1 MLPRRLDVKSS
12 PSVEIVSAEMI
23 SSQAGIIAH
32 MITVTETHEADPPE
46 ELSDDLCWLLARAS
60 ALLTAEST
68 AALRELGIT
77 PRQHYVLITA
87 RAGEHTQTDLARTV
101 GLDKTTLMVTLDEL
115 ERTGLAERRPLP
127 SDRRVRLVAVTPAGE
142 QVLER
147 ADEALQRSRVGVL
160 SLLPDD
166 ERPVFLSALSR
177 LAFAHE
183 GDLPACCASSLPA

>member
-1 MLPRRLDVKSS
+1 M
-12 PSVEIVSAEMI
+12 ISAE
-23 SSQAGIIAH
+23 AGIIAH
-32 MITVTETHEADPPE
+32 MSTVTETHEAGRPE
-46 ELSDDLCWLLARAS
+46 ELTADLCWLLARAS
-60 ALLTAEST
+60 ALLNAEST

-77 PRQHYVLITA
+77 PRQHYVLVTA
-87 RAGEHTQTDLARTV
+87 RGGDHTQTDLARTV

-142 QVLER
+142 AVLEQ

-160 SLLPDD
+160 SLLSDD
-166 ERPVFLSALSR
+166 ERPVFLSALSK

-183 GDLPACCASSLPA
+183 GDMPSCCASSLPA

>member
-1 MLPRRLDVKSS
+1 MASFG
-12 PSVEIVSAEMI
+12 EIVSGEMV
-23 SSQAGIIAH
+23 SRWAGIILH
-32 MITVTETHEADPPE
+32 MITVTDTHEADPPGV
-46 ELSDDLCWLLARAS
+46 LSADLCWLLARAS

-77 PRQHYVLITA
+77 PRAHYVLVTA
-87 RAGEHTQTDLARTV
+87 RAGEHTQTDLARMV

-142 QVLER
+142 RVLEQ
-147 ADEALQRSRVGVL
+147 ADEALQSSRVGVL
-160 SLLPDD
+160 SLLPED
-166 ERPVFLSALSR
+166 ERSVFLSALAR

>member
-1 MLPRRLDVKSS
+1 LFENVLPETISRLTGIMRHM
-12 PSVEIVSAEMI
+12 SVA
-23 SSQAGIIAH
+23 
-32 MITVTETHEADPPE
+32 TETHEADPPE
-46 ELSDDLCWLLARAS
+46 ELSEDLCWLLARAS
-60 ALLTAEST
+60 ALLNVEST
-68 AALRELGIT
+68 AALRECGIT
-77 PRQHYVLITA
+77 PRQHYVLVTA
-87 RAGEHTQTDLARTV
+87 RGGDHTQTDLARTV

-142 QVLER
+142 QVLAR

-160 SLLPDD
+160 SLLPKD
-166 ERPVFLSALSR
+166 ERSVFLSALST

>member
-1 MLPRRLDVKSS
+1 M
-12 PSVEIVSAEMI
+12 VSART
-23 SSQAGIIAH
+23 GIITH
-32 MITVTETHEADPPE
+32 MITATDTQRADPPE
-46 ELSDDLCWLLARAS
+46 GLTEDLCWLLARAS
-60 ALLTAEST
+60 ALLTAESS

-77 PRQHYVLITA
+77 PRQHYVLVTA
-87 RAGEHTQTDLARTV
+87 HAGEHTQTDLARTV

-142 QVLER
+142 RVLEQ

-166 ERPVFLSALSR
+166 ERSVFLSALAR

>member
-1 MLPRRLDVKSS
+1 
-12 PSVEIVSAEMI
+12 MI
-23 SSQAGIIAH
+23 LTQAGIIAH
-32 MITVTETHEADPPE
+32 MITVSDTQEADLPE
-46 ELSDDLCWLLARAS
+46 ELSEDLCWLLARAS
-60 ALLTAEST
+60 ALLNAEST

-77 PRQHYVLITA
+77 PRQHYVLVTA
-87 RAGEHTQTDLARTV
+87 RAGDHTQTDLARTV

-127 SDRRVRLVAVTPAGE
+127 SDRRVRLVAVTPTGKR
-142 QVLER
+142 VLEQ

-166 ERPVFLSALSR
+166 ERSVFLSALSR

-183 GDLPACCASSLPA
+183 GDLPACCASSMPA